1 MWLNLIDRK
10 TEVKVVQKILND
22 WLKKYRNYKKDIWNP
37 KIVGIRIISWISN
50 GEMILNNSGQDF
62 ENSFFKCLIK
72 QVNFLKKNFNTFTN
86 DKTKISSISAL
97 VISGLVFKE
106 YFNNY
111 TLGLRELKKITD
123 EYFDKDGFPKNR
135 NFENLII
142 FLQYFILIKEWIKN
156 GQEIVP
162 DYLED
167 IIEKNLICLNSLVN
181 SSKKVPLFNGVTEKN
196 LDDFIEYLNKLNY
209 RFDKNLVSVGKIQI
223 IKNKKSFTIF

>member
-1 MWLNLIDRK
+1 
-10 TEVKVVQKILND
+10 
-22 WLKKYRNYKKDIWNP
+22 
-37 KIVGIRIISWISN
+37 
-50 GEMILNNSGQDF
+50 MIN
-62 ENSFFKCLIK
+62 
-72 QVNFLKKNFNTFTN
+72 KNFFYQCT
-86 DKTKISSISAL
+86 S
-97 VISGLVFKE
+97 ISGLVFKE

-223 IKNKKSFTIF
+223 IKNKKASLYFD